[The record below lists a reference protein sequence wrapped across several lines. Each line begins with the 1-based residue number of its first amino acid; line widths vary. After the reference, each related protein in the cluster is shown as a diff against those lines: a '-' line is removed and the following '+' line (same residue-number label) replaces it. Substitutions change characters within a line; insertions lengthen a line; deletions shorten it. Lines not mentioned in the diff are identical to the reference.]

1 MIMPIGVGL
10 KPLHGFRSCGQL
22 DTVAGKVPAAGV
34 YTNQFI
40 RK

>member
-1 MIMPIGVGL
+1 MKPDIME
-10 KPLHGFRSCGQL
+10 K
-22 DTVAGKVPAAGV
+22 TVKITNEFFDGAGNVPAAGV